1 MAAPSDK
8 NSKYKPD
15 LIKVYDQLCQ
25 SYRAIDDFRAKLLG
39 FLPLVSGGGIFL
51 LLSAPLPKEYLGPIG
66 AFGAV
71 ITLGLFV
78 YEIYGIEKCT
88 ALIKAGQDLESSM
101 NSKGQFLR
109 RPTGLL
115 HHPGFLSRISE
126 PFAAGIIY
134 PAVLAAW
141 IYLAFVKTWSLVALV
156 ISIVVFVLGFVITY
170 KYTSLLP
177 GVYKLHEEQEKSR
190 KS

>member
-1 MAAPSDK
+1 MSCRYCK
-8 NSKYKPD
+8 S
-15 LIKVYDQLCQ
+15 
-25 SYRAIDDFRAKLLG
+25 
-39 FLPLVSGGGIFL
+39 IFVNL
-51 LLSAPLPKEYLGPIG
+51 
-66 AFGAV
+66 
-71 ITLGLFV
+71 
-78 YEIYGIEKCT
+78 
-88 ALIKAGQDLESSM
+88 
-101 NSKGQFLR
+101 N
-109 RPTGLL
+109 
-115 HHPGFLSRISE
+115 SE

>member
-1 MAAPSDK
+1 MAASSNN
-8 NSKYKPD
+8 NSEYKPD
-15 LIKVYDQLCQ
+15 LIKVYDQLCA

-51 LLSAPLPKEYLGPIG
+51 LLSDPLPKEFMGPIG

-71 ITLGLFV
+71 ITLGLLV

-88 ALIKAGQDLESSM
+88 ALIKAGQDLESALKSE
-101 NSKGQFLR
+101 GQFLS

-115 HHPGFLSRISE
+115 HRTGFLSHMSE

-134 PAVLAAW
+134 PAVLSAW
-141 IYLAFVKTWSLVALV
+141 IYLALVYTWSLVAPI
-156 ISIVVFVLGFVITY
+156 ISIFVFALGFSVIY

-177 GVYKLHEEQEKSR
+177 GVYKLRTKQEKSR
-190 KS
+190 NS